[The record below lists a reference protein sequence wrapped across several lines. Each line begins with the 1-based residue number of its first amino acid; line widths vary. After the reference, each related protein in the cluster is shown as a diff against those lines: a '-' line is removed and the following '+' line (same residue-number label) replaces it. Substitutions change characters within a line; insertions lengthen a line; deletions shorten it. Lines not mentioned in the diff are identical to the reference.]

1 MAKIPL
7 TFACGLYDRMLALYT
22 GEVQAGGIDLD
33 FIAID
38 DPRQI
43 FDRMG
48 RNLEFD
54 ACEMS
59 SSEVISRHAAGR
71 REMVALPVFPSRV
84 FRHGFITVNRKAVRT
99 PKDLAGKRI
108 GTPLYTQT
116 AALFIRGLLQ
126 DEYRVDLSGVHWVQG
141 ATNSAESHGHP
152 SAPPLLKPVS
162 IEQNASGRSLSE
174 LLEAGEI
181 QAIIGSGLPLAL
193 RTNPDVQR
201 LFPDFHARELDYYR
215 RTRIFPIMHLV
226 AIRRDVYERHPFV
239 AASLYQAMT
248 AAKDLALAKM
258 RDLGALRYM
267 LPGLPAELDQIDATF
282 GGDPWPYGVEAN
294 RPTLEAGRAVTDQ
307 GAHSG
312 RRAVRAGLRGGGR
325 GKRRVGGCF
334 LRLLDLC
341 WRPHFPDFTRQY
353 ARLESSDS
361 DGGNGVGHPC
371 DGRRRCVQAGRQL
384 RFLRK
389 RRGQDPSIGDLDRRR
404 KQVHHLGRDTRQ
416 LLALLFEGDQ
426 AG

>member
-1 MAKIPL
+1 MAKIPM

-22 GEVQAGGIDLD
+22 GEVQAEGIDLA
-33 FIAID
+33 FLAID

-48 RNLEFD
+48 KNLDFD

-99 PKDLAGKRI
+99 PKELAGKRI
-108 GTPLYTQT
+108 GVPLYTQT

-126 DEYRVDLSGVHWVQG
+126 DEYDVDLSGVHWVQG
-141 ATNSAESHGHP
+141 ATNSAESHGNP

-162 IEQNASGRSLSE
+162 IEQNTSGRSLSE
-174 LLEAGEI
+174 LLETGEI
-181 QAIIGSGLPLAL
+181 QAILGSGLPVAL

-201 LFPDFHARELDYYR
+201 LFPDFHVRELDYYR

-226 AIRRDVYERHPFV
+226 AIRRDLYEKHPFV
-239 AASLYQAMT
+239 ATSLYKAMT
-248 AAKDLALAKM
+248 EAKDIALAKM

-267 LPGLPAELDQIDATF
+267 LPGMPAELDEIDATF

-294 RPTLEAGRAVTDQ
+294 RPTLEAL
-307 GAHSG
+307 
-312 RRAVRAGLRGGGR
+312 VRYMAEQSLI
-325 GKRRVGGCF
+325 KAPISVDELF
-334 LRLLDLC
+334 V
-341 WRPHFPDFTRQY
+341 PVY
-353 ARLESSDS
+353 
-361 DGGNGVGHPC
+361 
-371 DGRRRCVQAGRQL
+371 
-384 RFLRK
+384 
-389 RRGQDPSIGDLDRRR
+389 GQ
-404 KQVHHLGRDTRQ
+404 
-416 LLALLFEGDQ
+416 
-426 AG
+426 